1 MFLSIT
7 VRATRITGFKGNIK
21 GNFFDFEGNKFLLMD
36 VAIIGIYL
44 IDALQITLERKAEA
58 SQQLMQALMR
68 FILIAVPVAKCD
80 TGSKVPALLP
90 EAGGERAVIE
100 VVLCLQKPPK
110 DAIPQ
115 LLIFFCKTPRNV
127 RVCTWTLM
135 PLDVL
140 STSRS

>member
-1 MFLSIT
+1 MD
-7 VRATRITGFKGNIK
+7 IK
-21 GNFFDFEGNKFLLMD
+21 GNFFDFDGNKLLLMD

-90 EAGGERAVIE
+90 EAGGERAFIE

-115 LLIFFCKTPRNV
+115 LLIFFAKSEQTP
-127 RVCTWTLM
+127 LM
-135 PLDVL
+135 PESAATADDPKDVADKEGAPKA
-140 STSRS
+140 